1 MTSGGLYAVLG
12 YGCVNMECFASG
24 FTCIFLGLTHVIE
37 ELEAILLASVTL
49 APTEVCCFVSS

>member
-24 FTCIFLGLTHVIE
+24 FTCIFLGLTHVTE